1 MFGKAISKETLEKM
15 LSCGKNYRPKEITDK
30 KFYFHKG
37 YLIALDAEGGFTLYS
52 QEVYNSTTTGDILKK
67 AMDRI
72 VQLELNKFDRCENLR
87 AKVEKEIQKRVEPF
101 ITEIVAQVLKGQK

>member
-72 VQLELNKFDRCENLR
+72 VQLELDKFDRCENLR
-87 AKVEKEIQKRVEPF
+87 AKVEKEVQHKLSDF
-101 ITEIVAQVLKGQK
+101 LTELVQTVAEK